1 MKVFEEIYGNIFT
14 SEEEKIISKEYSRF
28 LEEQKRIISNTETEN
43 DNDNDND
50 NGGDILGGNFSNIAN
65 SICENKTSKNML
77 IQNQEEKTKETST
90 FIGRK
95 TKDLSGTGTHGS
107 EAKDNQRD
115 KKIRSSVSYLREIAS
130 NECTKCNVETFEM
143 PTIKKQYGSSF
154 VQNMSFFDTKFYKI
168 LCFQNE
174 FKDDGKI
181 HKDKSLINKNIIM
194 KMLEKEKNELFI
206 YLMKAKLSDYEEIGE
221 KIKKYLSLDEKDA
234 KLNAF
239 KYNIEALINE
249 IKTKMIDVRKKEIKT
264 VNYIT
269 IKELED

>member
-1 MKVFEEIYGNIFT
+1 MKAFEEIFGSIFT
-14 SEEEKIISKEYSRF
+14 SEEENNFSKEYSRY
-28 LEEQKRIISNTETEN
+28 LEEQIKIISKTETE
-43 DNDNDND
+43 ND
-50 NGGDILGGNFSNIAN
+50 NGGDILGENYSNIAN

-107 EAKDNQRD
+107 EAEDNQRD
-115 KKIRSSVSYLREIAS
+115 KKIRYSVTYLREIAS
-130 NECTKCNVETFEM
+130 DECTKCNVETFEE
-143 PTIKKQYGSSF
+143 PNIKKQYGSSF
-154 VQNMSFFDTKFYKI
+154 VQNMSFLDTKFYKI

-194 KMLEKEKNELFI
+194 KMLEKEKNELFV

-221 KIKKYLSLDEKDA
+221 KIKTHLSLDEKDE

-239 KYNIEALINE
+239 KNSVRTLISG
-249 IKTKMIDVRKKEIKT
+249 IKIKMKDVRKKEIKK